1 MRVSPPR
8 FTFVLIALALHHA
21 ALAEVSSR
29 DKYTLF
35 CAGCHGYQGEGA
47 AGGWGARR
55 IASFVDQVGAF
66 LRDRDGRRYLVN
78 VGGVSSAGM
87 TDAETAIVLNYVLN
101 AFGGRSTPNDFKPYT
116 TEEISSLRRE
126 AVADPPAMRRQIATR
141 LRKKGV
147 YLYAGYWD

>member
-1 MRVSPPR
+1 MRVSPTR
-8 FTFVLIALALHHA
+8 FTLLLIALACQHA
-21 ALAEVSSR
+21 ALAQVSSR

-47 AGGWGARR
+47 GGGWGTKG
-55 IASFVDQVGAF
+55 IASFIDQVGQF
-66 LRDRDGRRYLVN
+66 LRDREGRRYLVN

-87 TDAETAIVLNYVLN
+87 TDADTAIVLNYVLST
-101 AFGGRSTPNDFKPYT
+101 FGGRSTPNDFKPYT

-126 AVADPPAMRRQIATR
+126 TVADPPAMRRQIATR